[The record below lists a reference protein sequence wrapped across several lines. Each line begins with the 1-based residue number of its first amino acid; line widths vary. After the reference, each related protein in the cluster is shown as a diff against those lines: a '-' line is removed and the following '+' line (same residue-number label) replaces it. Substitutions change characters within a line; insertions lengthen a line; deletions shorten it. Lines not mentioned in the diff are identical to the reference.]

1 MTAVRRRDR
10 TRTEPAASRPSP
22 LGPPDGG
29 NAPGGTYNKAT
40 IDDVEVRGRRVL
52 VRVDFNVP
60 MEDGRIVDDRR
71 IQAALPTLKALRD
84 RGARVLVAT
93 HLGRPKGK
101 ADEALRVAPLA
112 ERLGQLLGVRVEVSE
127 DVAGESA
134 RRLVASL
141 QEGDVAM
148 LENVRFE
155 PGEERN
161 DDELAGR
168 LAALAD
174 VYVDDAFGAAHRAHA
189 STVGVAQRLPA
200 YAGYLMTRELEA
212 LGGVLS
218 SPRRPMVAIIGGA
231 KISTKIGVVR
241 HLLPRVDTFWIGGAM
256 ACTFYRALG
265 EETGAS
271 LIEPDQVEVA
281 RALLDEAKEGGTD
294 LRLPLD
300 VVVADS
306 IRGGG
311 PVEVV
316 AFTAIPPGRTVVDV
330 GPQTVR
336 QIGESCA
343 AAGTVVWNGPL
354 GVYEVEAFARGT
366 RAVAEALAGSPA
378 TSVVGGGDL
387 AAALDS
393 LGIADRITHVST
405 GGGATLEFL
414 EGRILPGVA
423 ALRDRNS

>member
-1 MTAVRRRDR
+1 VTVVEGDA
-10 TRTEPAASRPSP
+10 PSRPR
-22 LGPPDGG
+22 
-29 NAPGGTYNKAT
+29 NKAT

-71 IQAALPTLKALRD
+71 IRATLPTLQALRE
-84 RGARVLVAT
+84 RGARVLVVS
-93 HLGRPKGK
+93 HLGRPRGK
-101 ADEALRVAPLA
+101 PEDSLRVAPLA
-112 ERLGQLLGVRVEVSE
+112 ARLGELLGVPVEVSG
-127 DVAGESA
+127 DVAGELT
-134 RRLVASL
+134 RRLVDSL
-141 QEGDVAM
+141 QDGDVAM
-148 LENVRFE
+148 LENVRFD

-161 DDELAGR
+161 DDDLSNR

-200 YAGYLMTRELEA
+200 YAGYLMTRELEV

-265 EETGAS
+265 KETGGS
-271 LIEPDQVEVA
+271 LVEPDQVEVA
-281 RALLDEAKEGGTD
+281 RGLLQEARGGGVD
-294 LRLPLD
+294 LRLPPD
-300 VVVADS
+300 VVVAES
-306 IRGGG
+306 ARGGG
-311 PVEVV
+311 PTQVV

-330 GPQTVR
+330 GPETVR

-343 AAGTVVWNGPL
+343 AAATVVWNGPL
-354 GVYEVEAFARGT
+354 GIYEVEAFARGT
-366 RAVAEALAGSPA
+366 RAVAEALAASPA

-393 LGIADRITHVST
+393 LGITDRITHVST

-414 EGRILPGVA
+414 EGRTLPGVA
-423 ALRDRNS
+423 ALRDRNN